1 MRRRREITRVCALL
15 ACFGAGLVEPSRGL
29 SQDAWK
35 PFRPTKLFEAS
46 ENLRFR
52 RGDLGV
58 APQDFP
64 SRALQPAPPDRLP
77 SQELPPAAAQNEPPA
92 VAPAPQSLPPP
103 RSELGSTPRLDAGL
117 AQENSPQF
125 TYPPTNQFIDEFD
138 LMPHEPE
145 HLYGTMLAGPPVLTK
160 FKSGFFQKLNVQATV
175 IDPAAS
181 SGFALTEIETALT
194 VAVPAPTRDFPL
206 LISPTFEARF
216 LDGPVAPDLPPT
228 LYTAGVDFMWVP
240 TVGDRLRGLISVAPM
255 VYSDFETQD
264 ADMFRVTGKG
274 IVQWDVIPEQLQLVG
289 GVLYLNR
296 DDVRLLPVAGVIWNP
311 NAYWNFELL
320 FPRPRIARLI
330 NYGAE
335 HSDWVYL
342 LGEFGGNTW
351 SVLRESG
358 EQDKV
363 TLRDV
368 RLMLGLERRKNGG
381 VNYRFEVGYVFAREI
396 EYLSATTPDFA
407 PADTLL
413 LRVGTTF

>member
-1 MRRRREITRVCALL
+1 
-15 ACFGAGLVEPSRGL
+15 
-29 SQDAWK
+29 
-35 PFRPTKLFEAS
+35 
-46 ENLRFR
+46 
-52 RGDLGV
+52 
-58 APQDFP
+58 
-64 SRALQPAPPDRLP
+64 
-77 SQELPPAAAQNEPPA
+77 
-92 VAPAPQSLPPP
+92 
-103 RSELGSTPRLDAGL
+103 
-117 AQENSPQF
+117 
-125 TYPPTNQFIDEFD
+125 
-138 LMPHEPE
+138 MPHEPE